1 MCSSDLPSARLRHV
15 AAASDVVLTCGAGGV
30 GKTSVAAALAATA
43 AMQLDAKVLV
53 LTVDPARRLATA
65 MGLGELG
72 NTESRVTAGPFGGA
86 EPRGELWAA
95 MLDTAAGW
103 DELIRRHAPDPA
115 TRDEATAKFGRL
127 MAGEIAE
134 YQTYGTILDVWGD
147 PVALRFTVRLRPDV
161 AAGGPHLE
169 VAWHDVNLPEVSD
182 GAVDDEVLDVAQL
195 ITSGALADAP
205 IGVAL
210 VDIARNVYVTAN
222 HAYASMLGVA
232 RRDLV
237 DRGTQIGRPDDAPLA
252 PNAHEV
258 MAVVRGSV
266 DSITMTLPVAG
277 ESEVVDTVVLH
288 PIGERARNTR
298 FMLLY
303 MLQRVRTADLEP
315 PAHPIL
321 TSPMPDAAYARAVI
335 DADWR
340 LRFIEPPL
348 ESLGVERGLS
358 TLISVLPSVNPA
370 DIPSLL
376 AAADLVRSGR
386 IARSLVRARYRIL
399 QPTPGYLATECEI
412 SREDHLPEGWLVLTN
427 TMQSAAA
434 TVRPV
439 TERLR
444 DLTHAALLEDAD
456 GQAAGRRTA
465 GAAMRIAERCDLT
478 PREVEADDA
487 AVEVVGAVVGGQFY
501 GVALEDEGSF
511 GDAVAVTADER
522 AEVGIAIGILR
533 RRIIAQDDVGEF
545 AAPVGGLEADDL
557 AAEVGDHR
565 GEAVGVGEREG
576 LHGG

>member
-1 MCSSDLPSARLRHV
+1 MAEDRNGLTRDHLTGGPLGGALENDGTPRAIVDVSDPERSTIV
-15 AAASDVVLTCGAGGV
+15 ALNVPAEFS
-30 GKTSVAAALAATA
+30 AAALGLAVG
-43 AMQLDAKVLV
+43 QSI
-53 LTVDPARRLATA
+53 DPLILA
-65 MGLGELG
+65 
-72 NTESRVTAGPFGGA
+72 
-86 EPRGELWAA
+86 
-95 MLDTAAGW
+95 
-103 DELIRRHAPDPA
+103 DPA

-147 PVALRFTVRLRPDV
+147 PVALRFTVRLRPDL
-161 AAGGPHLE
+161 APGGPHLE
-169 VAWHDVNLPEVSD
+169 VAWHDVNLPEVSN

-210 VDIARNVYVTAN
+210 IDIARNVYVTAN

-237 DRGTQIGRPDDAPLA
+237 DRGTEVGRPDDAPLA

-348 ESLGVERGLS
+348 DSLGVERGLS
-358 TLISVLPSVNPA
+358 THISVLPSVNPA

-376 AAADLVRSGR
+376 AAADLVRSGL

-412 SREDHLPEGWLVLTN
+412 SREDHLPDGWLVLTN

-434 TVRPV
+434 SLRPV
-439 TERLR
+439 SERLR
-444 DLTHAALLEDAD
+444 ALTHAALLEDAD
-456 GQAAGRRTA
+456 GQAAGRRSA
-465 GAAMRIAERCDLT
+465 GAAQRIAERCDLT
-478 PREVEADDA
+478 PREVEILTLLVDGFRVSTIARSLHLSDGT
-487 AVEVVGAVVGGQFY
+487 VRNY
-501 GVALEDEGSF
+501 LSSIF
-511 GDAVAVTADER
+511 GK
-522 AEVGIAIGILR
+522 
-533 RRIIAQDDVGEF
+533 
-545 AAPVGGLEADDL
+545 
-557 AAEVGDHR
+557 
-565 GEAVGVGEREG
+565 VGVRNQAELLEHVFGADGR
-576 LHGG
+576 